1 MKFIENYKAKLKK
14 KTKWSWAGD
23 IIFILLLIALII
35 PTTRTPLVVFIKR
48 ATLMSPSVSEKD
60 NFGQLSTHDLN
71 WTLVDAE
78 GQTVQL
84 KDLADK
90 PIFINFWASWCAP
103 CIAEMPSIEKLFAD
117 YHDKVNFV
125 IASYENQDIINTFQK
140 KQDLN
145 LPFYHYS
152 IAEPSLLQSKTI
164 PATFIIKTKGEIV
177 VSEKGSSDW
186 NSERVRKLLDR
197 LIKEK

>member
-14 KTKWSWAGD
+14 KTKWSWASD
-23 IIFILLLIALII
+23 IIFILLIIALII
-35 PTTRTPLVVFIKR
+35 PSTRTPLVVFIKK

-60 NFGQLSTHDLN
+60 NFGQLSANDLN

-84 KDLADK
+84 KDLTDK
-90 PIFINFWASWCAP
+90 PVFINFWASWCAP
-103 CIAEMPSIEKLFAD
+103 CIAEMPSIEKLVAD
-117 YHDKVNFV
+117 YQDKVYFV
-125 IASYENQDIINTFQK
+125 IASYEDQAIINTFRK
-140 KQDLN
+140 KQELN
-145 LPFYHYS
+145 LPFYRYS
-152 IAEPSLLQSKTI
+152 FAEPALLQSKTI
-164 PATFIIKTKGEIV
+164 PATFIINTKGEIV

-186 NSERVRKLLDR
+186 NSKSVRKLLDR